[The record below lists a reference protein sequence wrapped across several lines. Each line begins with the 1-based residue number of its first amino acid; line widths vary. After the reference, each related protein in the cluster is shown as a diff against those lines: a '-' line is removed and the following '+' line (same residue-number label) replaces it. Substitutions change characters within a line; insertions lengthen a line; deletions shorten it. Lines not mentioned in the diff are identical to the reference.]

1 MDKLSILKIKVIN
14 FIIQF
19 LILSLFIYI
28 FDYKFKINF
37 DNDISKERQDIIQFL
52 ANYIIFDINDLT
64 SVYFIYTSWI
74 IVSFIPIINFD
85 DYKTSYSMNLYT
97 FFFPNYFFYIFLYRY
112 SPNYFHSHFST
123 LFTQTL
129 ILGLFIVVFS
139 IGISFILNK
148 TIRHRSKAQFEDF
161 KKIVEKIK
169 YKCPN
174 CGTEFNSI
182 PLYCYSCLKELE
194 TNENFHEQ

>member
-1 MDKLSILKIKVIN
+1 MDKLNILKIKVVN
-14 FIIQF
+14 FIIQIV
-19 LILSLFIYI
+19 ILSLFIYI

-37 DNDISKERQDIIQFL
+37 DNDVSKERQDIIQFL
-52 ANYIIFDINDLT
+52 ANYIIFDINDLNG
-64 SVYFIYTSWI
+64 VYFIYISWI

-123 LFTQTL
+123 LFIQTL

-139 IGISFILNK
+139 IGLSFILNK
-148 TIRHRSKAQFEDF
+148 TMRHKSKAQFEDF

-174 CGTEFNSI
+174 CGTEFNSL
-182 PLYCYSCLKELE
+182 PKYCYTCLKELE